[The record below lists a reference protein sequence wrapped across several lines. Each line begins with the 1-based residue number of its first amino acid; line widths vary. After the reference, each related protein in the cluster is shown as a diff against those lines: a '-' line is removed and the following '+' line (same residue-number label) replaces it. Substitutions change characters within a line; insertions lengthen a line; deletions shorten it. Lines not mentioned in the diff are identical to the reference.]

1 MRLSRVQHN
10 RSDDKDAINTLLS
23 CVFFIVVDSHQNHF
37 HSSGYFTRDEM

>member
-10 RSDDKDAINTLLS
+10 RSDDKDAINKLLS
-23 CVFFIVVDSHQNHF
+23 CVFFIVVDSHHHF